1 MKKINKRN
9 ILEIMEDETT
19 YTIVYEKIKKENETD
34 EINDTMDDEIIDEI
48 IDESAMDDNETEID
62 EDVELDENENDVIE
76 DEETEEETF
85 LSSVKQAYAF
95 LQKRY

>member
-34 EINDTMDDEIIDEI
+34 EINDTMDDEIV
-48 IDESAMDDNETEID
+48 DESAMDDDETEID

-76 DEETEEETF
+76 DEETEE
-85 LSSVKQAYAF
+85 
-95 LQKRY
+95 